1 MIFVDVYG
9 IDIDLKL
16 KFDPSWDWLLSYM
29 LEMDLLLRS
38 HRCET
43 QKTQSMNKE

>member
-9 IDIDLKL
+9 INIDLKL
-16 KFDPSWDWLLSYM
+16 NFYPSWDCLFSYM

-43 QKTQSMNKE
+43 IENAKNE